1 MQSIYKANQIV
12 SSPNPTLES
21 KEELARTLR
30 KESNAVYRANRKA
43 RVRECIEI
51 HHAAVETEKAKL
63 KADGKPYLN
72 LEIGFTKR
80 RVLRDKKAPQV
91 INLPLEFATILKG
104 CEEFIENPS
113 RFPALDTWVTE
124 MRNRQA
130 RTLVAKVLAC
140 LLSNTDMI
148 SGRVGKPTEAGM
160 KTLSYYQLQ
169 EDYALR
175 FGEYIAPKSFGKAI
189 KYLKQAGYFHSEAIN
204 IRMEDDEGSV
214 RSAPAYK
221 QFSERF
227 FSDLKV
233 VRYSNVAKSIV
244 ATRKRQM
251 KEGLRHAWISF
262 REMANGVRQVFLNA
276 DKFESI
282 AESTGRVF
290 DAYRPP
296 QLTPH

>member
-1 MQSIYKANQIV
+1 MQSFESLNQV
-12 SSPNPTLES
+12 TPSPALDA
-21 KEELARTLR
+21 KDKHARKLR
-30 KESNAVYRANRKA
+30 KESNAIYRANRKA

-51 HHAAVETEKAKL
+51 HHDAVAAEKARL
-63 KADGKPYLN
+63 KAKGKAFTN

-80 RVLRDKKAPQV
+80 RVLRDKKNPKV

-104 CEEFIENPS
+104 CEEFIDNPS
-113 RFPALDTWVTE
+113 RFPALDIWVSE

-130 RTLVAKVLAC
+130 RELVAKVLAC

-204 IRMEDDEGSV
+204 IRMEDGEGAV

-233 VRYSNVAKSIV
+233 VRYSNVAESIV

-251 KEGLRHAWISF
+251 KEGLRHTWVSF
-262 REMANGVRQVFLNA
+262 REIANGVRQIFLNA
-276 DKFESI
+276 NKFESI

-290 DAYRPP
+290 EAYLPLHP
-296 QLTPH
+296 NPH